1 MARKSK
7 LKLVVDE
14 DLVDPIFLESIDSL
28 KNVRIKAVD
37 AKGISDKDIFIQA
50 NKDNYHIL
58 TNNFRDFLRLF
69 RRNQTLRVGV
79 IGINT
84 KLSLRVITPKVVNLL
99 NILGNEDVYHKFY
112 EVTNDGCRI
121 HHRRSA
127 KKDFVSWRNIENVLS
142 N

>member
-28 KNVRIKAVD
+28 KNVRIKTVAV
-37 AKGISDKDIFIQA
+37 KGISDKDIFIQA

-69 RRNQTLRVGV
+69 RKNQTLRVGV

-84 KLSLRVITPKVVNLL
+84 KLSLRVITPKVVKLL
-99 NILGNEDVYHKFY
+99 NILGNGDVYHKFY
-112 EVTNDGCRI
+112 EVTNDGCHI
-121 HHRRSA
+121 YHRKSA
-127 KKDFVSWRNIENVLS
+127 KKDFVNWINIENVLS